1 MGGATTAP
9 RPSLYPA
16 PHKPRLTPHPV
27 PLSPAQDGGCDPR
40 PPDRPLR
47 CAQPLPHPL
56 PAAGSACP
64 RAPTASLCPS
74 LAARV
79 FHVSPCRVLPL
90 CCRPSAWDRAARP
103 PPSPLQPPGLLLAP
117 CRSFSNNKIQVDLD
131 ESSGVAMMKFKSPPV
146 NSLSLEFLTEFS
158 INLEKLEN
166 NRACRGVIITS
177 AVPKIFSSGLDITEM
192 CGKSMEH
199 YTEFWR
205 AVQEMWLRLYGSN
218 MVTVAAVNGSS
229 PAGGCLVALSCDY
242 RIMAE
247 NPKFSIGLNEAQ
259 LGIVAPFWFK
269 DTFVNVVGHRI
280 AERSLQLGSLHPAPE
295 AHKLGLV
302 DELVPE
308 EKLMEKAAAV
318 MAQWLALPDHARQL
332 TKTMMRKAVLD
343 RLVAHREEDIKNFI
357 TFVSKESIQKSLR
370 MYMEML
376 KKRKS

>member
-1 MGGATTAP
+1 T
-9 RPSLYPA
+9 
-16 PHKPRLTPHPV
+16 
-27 PLSPAQDGGCDPR
+27 
-40 PPDRPLR
+40 
-47 CAQPLPHPL
+47 
-56 PAAGSACP
+56 
-64 RAPTASLCPS
+64 
-74 LAARV
+74 
-79 FHVSPCRVLPL
+79 
-90 CCRPSAWDRAARP
+90 
-103 PPSPLQPPGLLLAP
+103 
-117 CRSFSNNKIQVDLD
+117 
-131 ESSGVAMMKFKSPPV
+131 GVATMKFKSPPV

-158 INLEKLEN
+158 ISLEKLEN

-177 AVPKIFSSGLDITEM
+177 AVPKIFSAGLDIMEM
-192 CGKSMEH
+192 CGKSTEH
-199 YTEFWR
+199 YMEFWR

-247 NPKFSIGLNEAQ
+247 SPKFSIGLNEAQ

-269 DTFVNVVGHRI
+269 DTFVNVVGHRT
-280 AERSLQLGSLHPAPE
+280 AERSLQLGSLYPAPE

-343 RLVAHREEDIKNFI
+343 RLVAHREEDIKNFSSFI
-357 TFVSKESIQKSLR
+357 SKESIQKSLR